1 MFSSLDLH
9 HYLDALVF
17 GLRRPPGWCESFDGC
32 MSKLPEASVGAA
44 TGSCGLP
51 DAMVGDAASGIKNPG
66 FSGFYPSDPNGHI
79 PVRSSL

>member
-9 HYLDALVF
+9 YYLDALVF
-17 GLRRPPGWCESFDGC
+17 ELRRPPGWCESFDGC

-51 DAMVGDAASGIKNPG
+51 DDGI
-66 FSGFYPSDPNGHI
+66 HH
-79 PVRSSL
+79 PVRFMWQPGTGWLLSGKPRNGEAGGGV